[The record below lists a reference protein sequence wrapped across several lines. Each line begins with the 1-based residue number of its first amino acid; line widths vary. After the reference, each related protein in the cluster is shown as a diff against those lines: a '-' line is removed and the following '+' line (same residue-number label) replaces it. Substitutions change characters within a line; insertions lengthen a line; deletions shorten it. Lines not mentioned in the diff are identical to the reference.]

1 MEILQDVVGF
11 LLELIKSIRAATSEH
26 FLIGVRISPK
36 IEKAG
41 IYLEDSL
48 ELAKILCQT
57 EIDMLHIGVMLG
69 CIRKSRMR
77 RQRGK
82 RY

>member
-1 MEILQDVVGF
+1 MGGDIAGRSRF

-41 IYLEDSL
+41 F
-48 ELAKILCQT
+48 ILR
-57 EIDMLHIGVMLG
+57 IV
-69 CIRKSRMR
+69 
-77 RQRGK
+77 
-82 RY
+82 